1 MNFIPDFLSRRSFL
15 SVHPSVSIPTDLDA
29 FQLHPFNST
38 RRAATPFDSTTSD
51 AFEYYLPPFS
61 TSQPWGLK
69 LKSKTEEYQ
78 GEQKRRLTVL
88 TCAPVDYAAEAK
100 HLLSL
105 IQGTA

>member
-1 MNFIPDFLSRRSFL
+1 M
-15 SVHPSVSIPTDLDA
+15 
-29 FQLHPFNST
+29 PFNST
-38 RRAATPFDSTTSD
+38 LSTPPDAPRRLSTPPRLTPLNTTCR
-51 AFEYYLPPFS
+51 LS